1 MDDFSSGCNLIF
13 TFLCNKKSD
22 PFRIIFP
29 NIIFHD
35 IDVAVFTAKSE
46 DKNCGCIR
54 LIDQICKNLSGMFLI
69 ITHLR
74 TTIRMGKRN
83 DTVNVICNIILGRFF
98 NGLSNIVDTADGW
111 DDPDFI
117 SHCGTSVFAAISL
130 EIAFRLFLFGNIF
143 FLICI

>member
-1 MDDFSSGCNLIF
+1 MELRSIINQFANNFSSGRDLIF
-13 TFLCNKKSD
+13 TFLCNKKSY

-35 IDVAVFTAKSE
+35 IDVAVFTPKPE
-46 DKNCGCIR
+46 DKNCGCIWMV
-54 LIDQICKNLSGMFLI
+54 DQICKNLSGMFLI

-74 TTIRMGKRN
+74 TTIRMGKCN

-98 NGLSNIVDTADGW
+98 NGLGNIVHTADGR

-130 EIAFRLFLFGNIF
+130 EIAFR
-143 FLICI
+143 